1 MIKILLILWM
11 VWAAN
16 CQFWST
22 NYDKAFEYQDYT
34 FSFPGDSARTI
45 NNFLLSPDESYLYG
59 AADGTNGV
67 DNVNIFK
74 LNIELS
80 IQWSKVLNHSFD
92 PTFAFEIDSS
102 GNSLYMSLVSTECTL
117 TKMLTS
123 DGSISYSIQIF
134 NAFPWN
140 YITLNH
146 NDQYVYGIYVNGRSC
161 FEFEQLLIF
170 THFMHKIIK
179 FSPIKMSRV
188 LPQF

>member
-1 MIKILLILWM
+1 M
-11 VWAAN
+11 VWAVN
-16 CQFWST
+16 CQTWNA

-34 FSFPGDSARTI
+34 FSFPGDSSRTI

-80 IQWSKVLNHSFD
+80 IQWSKELNHSFD

-102 GNSLYMSLVSTECTL
+102 GTSLHMSLESSICIL

-123 DGSISYSIQIF
+123 DGSISYSKLITSNF
-134 NAFPWN
+134 GWN

-146 NDQYVYGIYVNGRSC
+146 NDQYVYGIYNDCKLYFKVK
-161 FEFEQLLIF
+161 LIF
-170 THFMHKIIK
+170 HLTDTKIV
-179 FSPIKMSRV
+179 V
-188 LPQF
+188 LTLI